1 MQAFDARAAQL
12 RGAGQGAALHVF
24 DDHCAEVG
32 GQLRVLAGGAV
43 HGHGA
48 RARRG
53 GQLRAGNV
61 FRLDV
66 AEVCG
71 KQQIAAGNA
80 FHGDLARVRADGDV
94 AEGGRRQGEHHL
106 RRFYLYA
113 EAPRGLFFRRQPQQA
128 VFRRQLRIAEVVP
141 VPVYPYG
148 VGERDLLRGF
158 IRLHGDVGIGVGNVD
173 VFDAGKGLRARLV
186 ARGVE
191 GGKVPAFQR
200 HAGHEQGA
208 GRQQQRPADGAAYD
222 GKNFASRLHVTPPF
236 CRR

>member
-1 MQAFDARAAQL
+1 MRAAQL
-12 RGAGQGAALHVF
+12 RGAGEGAALHVF
-24 DDHCAEVG
+24 RAHFAEVCS
-32 GQLRVLAGGAV
+32 QLRAFAGGAV

-66 AEVCG
+66 AEVGG
-71 KQQIAAGNA
+71 KQQIAASDA
-80 FHGDLARVRADGDV
+80 FHGDLARIRTDGDV

-106 RRFYLYA
+106 RRTHLYA
-113 EAPRGLFFRRQPQQA
+113 EAEVPRGLFFRRQPQQA

-141 VPVYPYG
+141 VPVYPHG

-158 IRLHGDVGIGVGNVD
+158 IRLHGDVGKGVGNVD
-173 VFDAGKGLRARLV
+173 VFDVGKGLRARLV

>member
-1 MQAFDARAAQL
+1 MHVFRAHFAEVCSQL
-12 RGAGQGAALHVF
+12 RAF
-24 DDHCAEVG
+24 
-32 GQLRVLAGGAV
+32 AGGAV

-66 AEVCG
+66 AEVGG

-106 RRFYLYA
+106 RRAHLYA
-113 EAPRGLFFRRQPQQA
+113 DAEAEVPRRFIFRRQLQQA

-158 IRLHGDVGIGVGNVD
+158 IRLHGDVGKGVGNVD

-208 GRQQQRPADGAAYD
+208 GRQQQRPAEGAAYD